1 MKLRR
6 NVGIGYNLASCFVAG
21 MLGFEWGA
29 CERTVS
35 YLRCARK
42 IWRGGWCSGLNHPAV
57 DTTLDF
63 TVLAAHQRKPQAG
76 KRPGAKITELSP
88 DTVPTR
94 PLSGSVRSLETR
106 SPVRPSIRTRA

>member
-29 CERTVS
+29 RKRTVS

-42 IWRGGWCSGLNHPAV
+42 IWRGRWCSGGNPPAG
-57 DTTLDF
+57 DTTPDL
-63 TVLAAHQRKPQAG
+63 TVLAAHQRKPPAG

-88 DTVPTR
+88 RHSSNEATERKREIARD
-94 PLSGSVRSLETR
+94 SVTGAS
-106 SPVRPSIRTRA
+106 